1 MAAGCPQVWDCVVGG
16 GADRGRLW
24 SMNPKLRRRASEYGN
39 TFTRQDALESGYTAS
54 QIRERLRSGQW
65 VSLRRGLYTEWVDR
79 TGGLPWESTAA
90 EHRLAVHA
98 AARALAGS
106 AVVVSHQSAVVLH
119 GLPTWGLDLDQVHV
133 TRTDRAKGRIL
144 AGTRHH
150 VGALPS
156 TAMTTTEGLTT
167 TTVARAVIE
176 AACATQYEAA
186 VVLCDAALQER
197 RVTKAEL
204 QNALDFMTGWPGSG
218 TARAALAFAD
228 RRSESVGESR
238 LRVLMDTYGL
248 PTPELQAQFCTGTGD
263 VVARVDFLFRQQRVV
278 VEFDGLVKYRDQ
290 AVDVVLQEKRREDQ
304 LRAAG
309 FLVVR
314 VDWGDLD
321 HPERLVR
328 RIRQAFALAE
338 DATKRRLNS

>member
-1 MAAGCPQVWDCVVGG
+1 LALVVGDG
-16 GADRGRLW
+16 VDLGRLW
-24 SMNPKLRRRASEYGN
+24 SMNPKLRRRASQYGD

-65 VSLRRGLYTEWVDR
+65 TSLRRGLYAEPVDR
-79 TGGLPWESTAA
+79 AGSAPWVQEAA

-106 AVVVSHQSAVVLH
+106 AVVISHQSAVVLH
-119 GLPTWGLDLDQVHV
+119 SLPTWGLDLGRVHV
-133 TRTDRAKGRIL
+133 TRTGRGRGRIV
-144 AGTRHH
+144 AGTSHH
-150 VGALPS
+150 VGSLPS
-156 TAMTTTEGLTT
+156 TAVTTTEGLTT

-186 VVLCDAALQER
+186 VVLCDSALQQR
-197 RVTKAEL
+197 RVTKTKLQEEL
-204 QNALDFMTGWPGSG
+204 RRMSGWPGTG
-218 TARAALAFAD
+218 TALAAVAFAD
-228 RRSESVGESR
+228 QRSESVGESR

-248 PTPELQAQFCTGTGD
+248 PAPELQVQFGSGAND
-263 VVARVDFLFRQQRVV
+263 VIARVDFLFRQQGVI

-290 AVDVVLQEKRREDQ
+290 AVDVVLREKHREDQ

-309 FLVVR
+309 YLVVR
-314 VDWGDLD
+314 VDWDDLD

-338 DATKRRLNS
+338 SATKRRVNS